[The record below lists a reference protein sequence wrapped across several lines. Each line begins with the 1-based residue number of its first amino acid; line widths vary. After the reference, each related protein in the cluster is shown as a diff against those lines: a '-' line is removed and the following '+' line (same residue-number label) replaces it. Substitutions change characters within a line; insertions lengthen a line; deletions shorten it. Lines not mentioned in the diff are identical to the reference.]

1 MGTTKTEAPRRSLA
15 DELRGRTDDDLAAL
29 LRARQDL
36 VNPVPVDV
44 AQLAARA
51 TTRASI
57 LRVIDRLDRFSLHV
71 VDAIAILPEPVTR
84 AAIGDL
90 LGVPESA
97 MGEPIGGLGRARL
110 VW

>member
-1 MGTTKTEAPRRSLA
+1 MGTTKTEASRRSLA

-44 AQLAARA
+44 AQLATRA

-71 VDAIAILPEPVTR
+71 VDAIAILPEPVTQ

-90 LGVPESA
+90 LGVP
-97 MGEPIGGLGRARL
+97 
-110 VW
+110 